1 MIKKFA
7 RTLWAASV
15 SIPLALVAAPSSAV
29 EIEYWQYFFKER
41 VDAIDALIEQFEAEN
56 PDITVK
62 HTNFPYAQYRTKVAA
77 AVPAGEGPDVVQLYY
92 GWLKDYLKADLLV
105 PLPEDAFPAAEVES
119 EFFPIVT
126 AMKVDDQYWGM
137 PTAVRSLALF
147 YNKTLFEEAG
157 LDPNSPPQTYDEMI
171 EMAKKITQRDDAGNL
186 LVAGMTAAP
195 TSQDHHWWREV
206 LVRQFGGQPYS
217 DDNCTVTYN
226 DDAGRA
232 ALQAYVDLFNT
243 HKVTDYGFMDESQA
257 AFAAGRAGMHI
268 DGSFR
273 LGTFSGVDGLDWAVA
288 PLPSHNDVTSNF
300 ASYWVNGISKKAE
313 GEKLDAAIK
322 FLNFVTS
329 EDAMQLWV
337 ETVGELPA
345 RKEAALTDENRADP
359 LYGPFIEGLS
369 GAHTTDF
376 YNESAQ
382 RQVFLDMI
390 DRIQI
395 GGTSVADSLAAAA
408 EEEQEILDEF
418 CAS

>member
-1 MIKKFA
+1 MKSE
-7 RTLWAASV
+7 AA
-15 SIPLALVAAPSSAV
+15 
-29 EIEYWQYFFKER
+29 
-41 VDAIDALIEQFEAEN
+41 
-56 PDITVK
+56 
-62 HTNFPYAQYRTKVAA
+62 
-77 AVPAGEGPDVVQLYY
+77 
-92 GWLKDYLKADLLV
+92 
-105 PLPEDAFPAAEVES
+105 
-119 EFFPIVT
+119 
-126 AMKVDDQYWGM
+126 YWGM

-147 YNKTLFEEAG
+147 YNKKLFEEAG
-157 LDPNSPPQTYDEMI
+157 LDPNSPPKTHDEMI
-171 EMAKKITQRDDAGNL
+171 EMAKKITKRDDGGNL
-186 LVAGMTAAP
+186 LVAGLTAAP

-217 DDNCTVTYN
+217 DDNCAVAYN

-273 LGTFSGVDGLDWAVA
+273 LGTFTGVEGLDWAVA
-288 PLPSHNDVTSNF
+288 PLPTHNGVTSNF
-300 ASYWVNGISKKAE
+300 ASYWVNGISKKAQ
-313 GEKLDAAIK
+313 GEKLDAAVK
-322 FLNFVTS
+322 FLQFITTK
-329 EDAMQLWV
+329 EAMQLWV

-345 RKEAALTDENRADP
+345 RKDAALTDENRAHP
-359 LYGPFIEGLS
+359 LYGPFIEGLD

-395 GGTSVADSLAAAA
+395 SGMSVADSLAAGAA
-408 EEEQEILDEF
+408 EEQKILDEF
-418 CAS
+418 CGT